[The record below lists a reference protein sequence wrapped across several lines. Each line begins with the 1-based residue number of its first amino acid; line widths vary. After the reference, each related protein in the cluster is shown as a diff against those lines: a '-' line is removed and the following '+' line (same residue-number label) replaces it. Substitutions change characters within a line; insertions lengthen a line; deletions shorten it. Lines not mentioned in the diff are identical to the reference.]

1 MLYHL
6 IIMKLLIVSME
17 LRIIVNFTKQQ
28 VKKSSDSMYTQ
39 CILNVYSMFKDIS
52 LDWPTYIHTSALHC
66 IVYCNIQVYIS
77 LSNSYTGSRDALKTN
92 VLLYLLPQTKRS
104 EMINF

>member
-39 CILNVYSMFKDIS
+39 CILNVYSMFKDTS
-52 LDWPTYIHTSALHC
+52 LDWPTYIHTSALHR
-66 IVYCNIQVYIS
+66 IVHCNIQVYIS
-77 LSNSYTGSRDALKTN
+77 LSNSNTGSRDALKTN
-92 VLLYLLPQTKRS
+92 VLLYPLPQTKQS